1 MVDRAHP
8 RSMAVT
14 RLSDSQKTELVVR
27 FRAGE
32 GSQALANAYGCSA
45 ATITRTVRAAL
56 DPAEYERL
64 KQSGGRRG
72 GAPSSGD
79 APSAEALAL
88 THTQPELAYPESE
101 LAYQEPELAFPE
113 SRSTAREV
121 PLPPLDLEEAGGAP
135 EADLAH
141 PAPGNLALADADDFA
156 TDNFA
161 NVSLASDDEDM
172 PGEDEGE
179 GGDENDEIVEAND
192 IVEVNDIVEADD
204 IVGEADGDDDITND
218 DDLNG
223 EDDDL
228 DDEDDEFADIDDEDD
243 LSDEDELSDEDD
255 DSDDDDSDDEE
266 ADIGVIRPRGTRRH
280 HAADALAALGTAAR
294 TGQPVETLPL
304 EEASLPASA
313 YMLVDK
319 TVELQ
324 ARPLSEFPE
333 LGLLEAE
340 ELERQ
345 ALVVFGNPRQA
356 KRQCGRSQRV
366 IKIPDTSVF
375 VRTSRFLVSQGIS
388 RVVIEGALYSLPGS

>member
-1 MVDRAHP
+1 
-8 RSMAVT
+8 MAVT
-14 RLSDSQKTELVVR
+14 RLSDSQKAELVVR

-32 GSQALANAYGCSA
+32 GSQALASAYGCSA

-64 KQSGGRRG
+64 KQSGGRRS
-72 GAPSSGD
+72 GAPSSGE
-79 APSAEALAL
+79 APSPEALAP
-88 THTQPELAYPESE
+88 THTQSELAYPQS
-101 LAYQEPELAFPE
+101 ELAFPE
-113 SRSTAREV
+113 SKPSAREF
-121 PLPPLDLEEAGGAP
+121 PLPTSDPEAASCAQ
-135 EADLAH
+135 EADLSE
-141 PAPGNLALADADDFA
+141 PAPGVLALADADDFA
-156 TDNFA
+156 IDNFA
-161 NVSLASDDEDM
+161 NDTFANDTFANDDEDV
-172 PGEDEGE
+172 PGEVEDES
-179 GGDENDEIVEAND
+179 DKIVEAID
-192 IVEVNDIVEADD
+192 LIVAV
-204 IVGEADGDDDITND
+204 DGDDD
-218 DDLNG
+218 DLSS
-223 EDDDL
+223 EADDL
-228 DDEDDEFADIDDEDD
+228 DDDDDEFADIDDED
-243 LSDEDELSDEDD
+243 EDELSDEEDDLDD
-255 DSDDDDSDDEE
+255 DDPGDDDSDDEE

-294 TGQPVETLPL
+294 TGQPVETRPL

>member
-1 MVDRAHP
+1 
-8 RSMAVT
+8 MAVT
-14 RLSDSQKTELVVR
+14 RLSDSQKAELVVR

-32 GSQALANAYGCSA
+32 GSQALASAYGCSA

-64 KQSGGRRG
+64 KQSGGRRS
-72 GAPSSGD
+72 GAPSSGE
-79 APSAEALAL
+79 APSPEALAP
-88 THTQPELAYPESE
+88 THTQSELAYPQS
-101 LAYQEPELAFPE
+101 ELAFPE
-113 SRSTAREV
+113 SKPSAREF
-121 PLPPLDLEEAGGAP
+121 PLPTSDPEAASCAQ
-135 EADLAH
+135 EADLSE
-141 PAPGNLALADADDFA
+141 PAPGVLALADADDFA
-156 TDNFA
+156 IDNFA
-161 NVSLASDDEDM
+161 NDTFANDTFANDDEDV
-172 PGEDEGE
+172 PGEVEDES
-179 GGDENDEIVEAND
+179 DKIVEAID
-192 IVEVNDIVEADD
+192 LIVAV
-204 IVGEADGDDDITND
+204 DGDDD
-218 DDLNG
+218 DLSS
-223 EDDDL
+223 EADDL
-228 DDEDDEFADIDDEDD
+228 DDDDDEFADIDDED
-243 LSDEDELSDEDD
+243 EDELSDEEDDLDD
-255 DSDDDDSDDEE
+255 DDPDDDDSDDEE

-294 TGQPVETLPL
+294 TGQPVETRPL

>member
-1 MVDRAHP
+1 MVGRAHP

-14 RLSDSQKTELVVR
+14 RLSDSQKAELVVR

-32 GSQALANAYGCSA
+32 GSQALASAYGCSA

-64 KQSGGRRG
+64 KQSGGRRS
-72 GAPSSGD
+72 GAPSSGE
-79 APSAEALAL
+79 APSPEALAP
-88 THTQPELAYPESE
+88 THTQSELAYPQS
-101 LAYQEPELAFPE
+101 ELAFPE
-113 SRSTAREV
+113 SKPSAREF
-121 PLPPLDLEEAGGAP
+121 PLPTSDPEAASCAQ
-135 EADLAH
+135 EADLSE
-141 PAPGNLALADADDFA
+141 PAPGVLALADADDFA
-156 TDNFA
+156 IDNFA
-161 NVSLASDDEDM
+161 NDTFANDTFANDDEDV
-172 PGEDEGE
+172 PGEVEDES
-179 GGDENDEIVEAND
+179 DKIVEAID
-192 IVEVNDIVEADD
+192 LIVAV
-204 IVGEADGDDDITND
+204 DGDDD
-218 DDLNG
+218 DLSS
-223 EDDDL
+223 EADDL
-228 DDEDDEFADIDDEDD
+228 DDDDDEFADIDDED
-243 LSDEDELSDEDD
+243 EDELSDEEDDLDD

-294 TGQPVETLPL
+294 TGQPVETRPL

>member
-79 APSAEALAL
+79 APSAEALAR

-101 LAYQEPELAFPE
+101 LAYPESEFAFPE
-113 SRSTAREV
+113 SRPTAREV
-121 PLPPLDLEEAGGAP
+121 PLPPSDLEEAGGAP

-161 NVSLASDDEDM
+161 NDSLASDDEDM
-172 PGEDEGE
+172 PGEGEGE

-228 DDEDDEFADIDDEDD
+228 DDEDDEFADIDDED
-243 LSDEDELSDEDD
+243 ELSDEDD
-255 DSDDDDSDDEE
+255 DSDDDDSDDDSDDDE

>member
-1 MVDRAHP
+1 
-8 RSMAVT
+8 MAVT

-32 GSQALANAYGCSA
+32 GSQALASAYGCSA

-64 KQSGGRRG
+64 KQSGGRRS
-72 GAPSSGD
+72 GAPSSGE
-79 APSAEALAL
+79 APSPETLAP
-88 THTQPELAYPESE
+88 THTQSELAYPQS
-101 LAYQEPELAFPE
+101 ELAFPE
-113 SRSTAREV
+113 SKPSAREF
-121 PLPPLDLEEAGGAP
+121 PLPTSDSEAASCVS
-135 EADLAH
+135 EADLAE
-141 PAPGNLALADADDFA
+141 PAPGVLALADADDFA
-156 TDNFA
+156 IDTFA
-161 NVSLASDDEDM
+161 NDDEDV
-172 PGEDEGE
+172 PGEVEDES
-179 GGDENDEIVEAND
+179 DEIVEAID
-192 IVEVNDIVEADD
+192 LIGAV
-204 IVGEADGDDDITND
+204 DGDDD
-218 DDLNG
+218 DLSS
-223 EDDDL
+223 EADDL
-228 DDEDDEFADIDDEDD
+228 DDDDDEFADIDDED
-243 LSDEDELSDEDD
+243 EDELSDEEDDLDDD

-280 HAADALAALGTAAR
+280 HAADALAALGSAAR
-294 TGQPVETLPL
+294 TGQPVETRPL

>member
-1 MVDRAHP
+1 MVGRARP

-32 GSQALANAYGCSA
+32 GSQALASAYGCSA

-64 KQSGGRRG
+64 KQSGGRRS
-72 GAPSSGD
+72 GAPSSGE
-79 APSAEALAL
+79 ATSAEALAP
-88 THTQPELAYPESE
+88 THTQSELAYPESE
-101 LAYQEPELAFPE
+101 LAYPE
-113 SRSTAREV
+113 SKPSAREF
-121 PLPPLDLEEAGGAP
+121 PLPTSDSEAASCVS
-135 EADLAH
+135 EADLSE
-141 PAPGNLALADADDFA
+141 PAPGVLALADADDFA
-156 TDNFA
+156 IDTFA
-161 NVSLASDDEDM
+161 NDTFANDDEDV
-172 PGEDEGE
+172 PGEVEDES
-179 GGDENDEIVEAND
+179 DEIVEAID
-192 IVEVNDIVEADD
+192 LIVAV
-204 IVGEADGDDDITND
+204 DGDDD
-218 DDLNG
+218 DLSS
-223 EDDDL
+223 EADDL
-228 DDEDDEFADIDDEDD
+228 DDDDDEFADLDDE
-243 LSDEDELSDEDD
+243 DEDELSDEEDDLDD

-294 TGQPVETLPL
+294 TGQPVETRPL

>member
-101 LAYQEPELAFPE
+101 LAYPESELVFPE
-113 SRSTAREV
+113 SRPTAREV
-121 PLPPLDLEEAGGAP
+121 PLPPSDLEEAGGAP

-192 IVEVNDIVEADD
+192 IVEVNDIV
-204 IVGEADGDDDITND
+204 GEADGDDDITND

-228 DDEDDEFADIDDEDD
+228 DDEDDEFADIY
-243 LSDEDELSDEDD
+243 DEDELSDEDD

-266 ADIGVIRPRGTRRH
+266 VDIGVIRPRGTRRH

-294 TGQPVETLPL
+294 TGQPVETRPL